1 MIRKPRKF
9 VSKRILVIGMAD
21 SVHLARW
28 LEQFSESEY
37 TFEIVSS
44 SPHRRVH
51 PRIESLLD
59 YDSTFHLGALTR
71 YLSLPL
77 WIADRFFSDFFRGLL
92 IAFVASRF
100 KPHLVHIFESQ
111 NGGYAFLR
119 ALQMSRVL
127 SISQTILTPYGS
139 DFYWFKGITKHRRKL
154 ERLLSVVRYISAE
167 CKRDETLAAELGFRG
182 TFLPRIPASGG
193 LTWPSAVADTNGRS
207 YVTIKGY
214 ENKWGVASN
223 ALLAL
228 RPLIE
233 ELRGYEIVL
242 FSCNRKILPAARRF
256 KAESGLPVWTYT
268 KGALTHDEV
277 QRILGNSI
285 LLISLSRSDGLPASM
300 VEAMVNGAVPIQS
313 DSSCCNEWIEEGKG
327 GFIVKFDDIAAVT
340 QAVSKVLGDD
350 KLRKAALE
358 TNRRL
363 LLERLSPE
371 KLRAAALLT
380 YGSIL

>member
-1 MIRKPRKF
+1 MIRRPRKF
-9 VSKRILVIGMAD
+9 VSKRILVVGMAD

-28 LEQFSESEY
+28 LAQFSESEY

-51 PRIESLLD
+51 PRIKDLLND
-59 YDSTFHLGALTR
+59 GSTFHMGALTR
-71 YLSLPL
+71 YLSLPF

-100 KPHLVHIFESQ
+100 RPHLVHIFESQ

-127 SISQTILTPYGS
+127 SNSETILTPYGS
-139 DFYWFKGITKHRRKL
+139 DFYWFKDLPNHRRKL
-154 ERLLSVVRYISAE
+154 EKLLSVIGHISAE
-167 CKRDETLAAELGFRG
+167 CKRDETLATELGFQG

-193 LTWPSAVADTNGRS
+193 VVWPSAVANTNARR

-256 KAESGLPVWTYT
+256 EAESGLPVSTYT

-313 DSSCCNEWIEEGKG
+313 DSSCCNEWIEDGKG
-327 GFIVKFDDIAAVT
+327 GFIVKFDDISAVS
-340 QAVSKVLGDD
+340 QAVSRVLGDD

-363 LLERLSPE
+363 LLERLSPN
-371 KLRAAALLT
+371 KLRQSALLT
-380 YGSIL
+380 YASIL